1 MDDESGSSIIDENK
15 DFLDDRIVKPNESE
29 RNETAPNIAKRIN
42 HLRLLELPEELL
54 RKMLEDIEVEQ
65 KRLSKQALEIEKS
78 LHEELIRGNA
88 SILDEKK
95 KSIRLIERE
104 FESFDDDRQNIYD
117 ALQQNIVTKGMM
129 KVLGGKK
136 MLYASEGLIFLLII
150 LVLGLL
156 TYEFLYLDPEL
167 DKALVL
173 NIFYID
179 TFCCG
184 IFLTEFTLR
193 YRQAEDKRWYWR
205 NHWIDFLTSIPIPP
219 VTLFDNATLLRYGR
233 SLRMLRILRVLR
245 ITRAVKIIFFFWR
258 GMDKLSEVMN
268 VKLMKKS
275 IRGLVLAIIFGAVL
289 MLYFEGEND
298 PNVSNLGQSI
308 WWSFTTVVTSGFGD
322 IYNPQS
328 NMGRILT
335 IILIMIGMIVVGVF
349 TATLTSLYVE
359 EGTEELQIMQRT
371 LDERF
376 TNLANSHELGSRER
390 QQGIKERDALDRNL
404 REGLEQIFA
413 NQKEMTKNQK
423 EMAKKIEKLEV
434 EE

>member
-1 MDDESGSSIIDENK
+1 MNDQSDSQIIDENK
-15 DFLDDRIVKPNESE
+15 DFLDDRIVKPKESE
-29 RNETAPNIAKRIN
+29 GKDTAPNIAKRIG
-42 HLRLLELPEELL
+42 HLRLFELPEKLL
-54 RKMLEDIEVEQ
+54 RKMLEDIEIEQ
-65 KRLSKQALEIEKS
+65 KRLSKQASEIEKS
-78 LHEELIRGNA
+78 LHEELLRGNA

-95 KSIRLIERE
+95 KDIRLIERE

-117 ALQQNIVTKGMM
+117 ALQQNIVTNGMM

-219 VTLFDNATLLRYGR
+219 VTLFDNAALLRYGR

-245 ITRAVKIIFFFWR
+245 IGRAIRIIFFFWR
-258 GMDKLSEVMN
+258 GMDKISEAMN

-289 MLYFEGEND
+289 ILYFEGEKD
-298 PNVSNLGQSI
+298 PNVNNLGQSI

-328 NMGRILT
+328 GIGRLLT
-335 IILIMIGMIVVGVF
+335 VVLIIIGMIVVGVF

-376 TNLANSHELGSRER
+376 TNLANSHEQGSRER
-390 QQGIKERDALDRNL
+390 QQGIEEREALDRNL

-413 NQKEMTKNQK
+413 NQKEMAKNQK
-423 EMAKKIEKLEV
+423 EMAKKIEKLES
-434 EE
+434 

>member
-1 MDDESGSSIIDENK
+1 MDDESDSQIIDENK
-15 DFLDDRIVKPNESE
+15 DFLDDRIVKPKESE
-29 RNETAPNIAKRIN
+29 GKETAPNIAKRIG
-42 HLRLLELPEELL
+42 HLHLFELPEKLL
-54 RKMLEDIEVEQ
+54 RKMLEDIEIEQ
-65 KRLSKQALEIEKS
+65 KRLSKQASEIEKS
-78 LHEELIRGNA
+78 LHKELLRGNA

-95 KSIRLIERE
+95 KDIRLIERE
-104 FESFDDDRQNIYD
+104 FEDLDDDRQNIYD
-117 ALQQNIVTKGMM
+117 ALQQNIVTNGMM

-179 TFCCG
+179 TLCCG

-219 VTLFDNATLLRYGR
+219 VTLFDNAALLRYGR

-245 ITRAVKIIFFFWR
+245 IGRAVRIIFFFWR
-258 GMDKLSEVMN
+258 GMDKISEAMN

-289 MLYFEGEND
+289 ILYFEGEND
-298 PNVSNLGQSI
+298 PNVNNLGQSI

-328 NMGRILT
+328 SIGRLLT
-335 IILIMIGMIVVGVF
+335 VILIIIGMIVVGVF

-376 TNLANSHELGSRER
+376 TNLANSHEQGSRER
-390 QQGIKERDALDRNL
+390 QQGIEEREALDRNL
-404 REGLEQIFA
+404 RDGLEQIFA
-413 NQKEMTKNQK
+413 NQKEMAKNQK
-423 EMAKKIEKLEV
+423 EMAKKIEKLES
-434 EE
+434 